1 MGPYIDA
8 KTGQKVALFGEGG
21 GERLAKMK
29 NTPFLGSVPLDAAVR
44 IGGDSGRPIVVADP
58 TSETAKR
65 FGEIAR
71 QVAARVSVLNFQSGG
86 FIPISIIN

>member
-1 MGPYIDA
+1 
-8 KTGQKVALFGEGG
+8 
-21 GERLAKMK
+21 MK

-44 IGGDSGRPIVVADP
+44 IGGDSGRPVVIADP

-65 FGEIAR
+65 FSEIAR